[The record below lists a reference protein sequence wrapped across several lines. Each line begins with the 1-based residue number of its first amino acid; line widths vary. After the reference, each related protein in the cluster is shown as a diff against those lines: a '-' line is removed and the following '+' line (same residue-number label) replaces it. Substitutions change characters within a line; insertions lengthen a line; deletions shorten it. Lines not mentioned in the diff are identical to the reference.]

1 MQSPSSSTV
10 ESSAFSNFRISQS
23 IFIPSFVVVFDVT
36 ANKTEFVGSFLA
48 NGSFTVFFAIVAYFM
63 SFVGHACLYTSPLR
77 SYLRT
82 GIIVAAGIVVA
93 AVSGVTIYVCN
104 VTTNKG
110 EFLANFIINTGFSV
124 LLMLVSFFMGAFCT
138 LKKDRRTGI
147 LVAAGIVVATV
158 SGATIYVYNV
168 TANKGEFLANFIIST
183 GVSVLLM
190 LVSFF
195 MLPQ

>member
-1 MQSPSSSTV
+1 MHAFIPLPYDLIWYANDDHPSPSPFVFGRRHGLQV
-10 ESSAFSNFRISQS
+10 E
-23 IFIPSFVVVFDVT
+23 
-36 ANKTEFVGSFLA
+36 
-48 NGSFTVFFAIVAYFM
+48 
-63 SFVGHACLYTSPLR
+63 
-77 SYLRT
+77 RT